1 MTVLIRLKYCG
12 NAIGIATA
20 ATAEAKRKP
29 EPRDAAV
36 FPH

>member
-1 MTVLIRLKYCG
+1 MTELTTLKYFG

-29 EPRDAAV
+29 EPRDTV
-36 FPH
+36 RFPS